1 MEEIIGFVIIILGAG
16 IAAGTPILYGALGEI
31 FAERSGVLNLGVEG
45 MMLIGALTGVVA
57 SLATGSAWIGALA
70 AMVASGLLSLI
81 HAFISITL
89 RGDQVVSGLA
99 LTVFGAGLSAFL
111 GFPYVNVPA
120 PKFSELPIPVLADI
134 PVVGP
139 ILFQHDVTIYLAFI
153 LIPVAWFWIN
163 KTRQGLHLR
172 AVGENPAAADA
183 LGVNVVRHRY
193 TYSVVGGALAGLG
206 GASLSL
212 AYTPGWIE
220 NMTAGWGWIA
230 VGLVIF
236 AIWDPW
242 RAAFGAYLF
251 GAVSRVV
258 FDVQMMPIASLIA
271 GLPQWIEALIEMLLT
286 PEFLRMMPY
295 VAVIII
301 LVFASRE
308 AVRKRIGA
316 PAALGV
322 PYTREEAE
330 A

>member
-1 MEEIIGFVIIILGAG
+1 MAEIIGFVVIILGAG

-31 FAERSGVLNLGVEG
+31 FAERSGILNLGVEG
-45 MMLIGALTGVVA
+45 MMLVGALAGIVA
-57 SLATGSAWIGALA
+57 SLGTGSAWIGVLA
-70 AMVASGLLSLI
+70 AMVAGGLLSVI

-99 LTVFGAGLSAFL
+99 LTIFGTGLSAFL

-120 PKFSELPIPVLADI
+120 PKFRALPIPVLGDI
-134 PVVGP
+134 PAVGP
-139 ILFQHDVTIYLAFI
+139 LLFDHDITVYLSFVV
-153 LIPVAWFWIN
+153 IPVAWFWIN
-163 KTRQGLHLR
+163 KTRPGLHLR

-183 LGVNVVRHRY
+183 LGVNVVLIRY
-193 TYSVVGGALAGLG
+193 IYTILGGVLAGLA

-236 AIWDPW
+236 AAWDPW
-242 RAAFGAYLF
+242 RAALGAYLF
-251 GAVSRVV
+251 GAISRVV
-258 FDVQMMPIASLIA
+258 FDVQMLPIA
-271 GLPQWIEALIEMLLT
+271 GLPQLIKVLLT

-295 VAVIII
+295 AAVIII
-301 LVFASRE
+301 LIFASRE

-322 PYTREEAE
+322 PYVREEAE

>member
-1 MEEIIGFVIIILGAG
+1 MGQVLVFATIILSAG

-31 FAERSGVLNLGVEG
+31 FAERSGILNLGVEG
-45 MMLIGALTGVVA
+45 MMLVGALTGVVA
-57 SLATGSAWIGALA
+57 SLATDSVWMGALA
-70 AMVASGLLSLI
+70 AMVAGGLLSLI
-81 HAFISITL
+81 HALISITL

-99 LTVFGAGLSAFL
+99 LTIFGAGLSAFL

-120 PKFSELPIPVLADI
+120 PKFSALPIPVLESM
-134 PVVGP
+134 PFVGP
-139 ILFQHDVTIYLAFI
+139 VLFQQDVTVYFSFALVP
-153 LIPVAWFWIN
+153 LAWFWIN
-163 KTRQGLHLR
+163 RTRQGLHLR
-172 AVGENPAAADA
+172 ALGENPAAADA
-183 LGVNVVRHRY
+183 VGVNVVLTRY
-193 TYSVVGGALAGLG
+193 IYTVVGGILGGLG

-242 RAAFGAYLF
+242 RAALGAYLF
-251 GAVSRVV
+251 GAISRVV
-258 FDVQMMPIASLIA
+258 FDVQMLPTA
-271 GLPQWIEALIEMLLT
+271 GLPGLVRILLS

-295 VAVIII
+295 AAVIVI

-322 PYTREEAE
+322 AYVREEAE

>member
-1 MEEIIGFVIIILGAG
+1 MEEIVRFLIIIVSAG

-31 FAERSGVLNLGVEG
+31 FAERSGILNLGVEG
-45 MMLIGALTGVVA
+45 MMLIGALTGIVA
-57 SLATGSAWIGALA
+57 SLAADSAWIGVLA
-70 AMVASGLLSLI
+70 AMVAGGLLSLI

-99 LTVFGAGLSAFL
+99 LTIFGTGLSAFL

-120 PKFSELPIPVLADI
+120 PKFRALFIPVLSDM
-134 PVVGP
+134 PVLGP
-139 ILFQHDVTIYLAFI
+139 SLFEHDVTVYLCFI
-153 LIPVAWFWIN
+153 LIPIAWFWIN
-163 KTRQGLHLR
+163 RTRQGLHLR

-183 LGVNVVRHRY
+183 LGVNVVLTRY
-193 TYSVVGGALAGLG
+193 IYTVVGGVLAGLG

-236 AIWDPW
+236 AAWDPW

-258 FDVQMMPIASLIA
+258 FDVQMLPLA
-271 GLPQWIEALIEMLLT
+271 GLPQLAKVLLT

-295 VAVIII
+295 AAVIII
-301 LVFASRE
+301 LIFASRE

-316 PAALGV
+316 PAALAV
-322 PYTREEAE
+322 PYVREEAE

>member
-1 MEEIIGFVIIILGAG
+1 MQEIIGFAVIILSAG

-31 FAERSGVLNLGVEG
+31 FAERSGILNLGVEG
-45 MMLIGALTGVVA
+45 MMLIGALAGIVA
-57 SLATGSAWIGALA
+57 SLASGSAWIGVLA
-70 AMVASGLLSLI
+70 AMAAGGLLSLI
-81 HAFISITL
+81 HAFISVTL

-99 LTVFGAGLSAFL
+99 LTIFGSGLSAFL

-120 PKFSELPIPVLADI
+120 PKFRALPIPVLADV
-134 PVVGP
+134 PVLGP
-139 ILFQHDVTIYLAFI
+139 ILFEHDATVYLSFV
-153 LIPVAWFWIN
+153 LIPVAWFWISR
-163 KTRQGLHLR
+163 TRPGLHLR

-183 LGVNVVRHRY
+183 LGVNVVLTRY
-193 TYSVVGGALAGLG
+193 IHTVVGGVLAGLA

-236 AIWDPW
+236 AAWDPW

-251 GAVSRVV
+251 GAISRVV
-258 FDVQMMPIASLIA
+258 FDVQMLSIT
-271 GLPQWIEALIEMLLT
+271 GLPQLIRVLLT

-295 VAVIII
+295 VAVILI
-301 LVFASRE
+301 LIFASRE

-322 PYTREEAE
+322 PYVREEAE

>member
-1 MEEIIGFVIIILGAG
+1 MTEFAAFVVIILSAG

-31 FAERSGVLNLGVEG
+31 FAERAGILNLGVEG
-45 MMLIGALTGVVA
+45 MMLVGALTGIVGG
-57 SLATGSAWIGALA
+57 LATGSAVFGALA
-70 AMVASGLLSLI
+70 AMAAGGLLSLI

-99 LTVFGAGLSAFL
+99 LTIFGTGLSAFL

-120 PKFSELPIPVLADI
+120 PKFTTLSVPVLESI
-134 PVVGP
+134 PFAGP
-139 ILFQHDVTIYLAFI
+139 IFFRHDVTVYAAYL
-153 LIPVAWFWIN
+153 LVPVAWFWIN
-163 KTRQGLHLR
+163 KTRPGLHLR

-183 LGVNVVRHRY
+183 LGVNVVLLRY
-193 TYSVVGGALAGLG
+193 IYTAVGGALCGLG
-206 GASLSL
+206 GAGLSL

-220 NMTAGWGWIA
+220 NMTSGWGWIA

-236 AIWDPW
+236 AAWNPW

-251 GAVSRVV
+251 GAISRVV
-258 FDVQMMPIASLIA
+258 FDVQMLPTA
-271 GLPQWIEALIEMLLT
+271 GLPQLMKVLLS

-295 VAVIII
+295 AAVVVI
-301 LVFASRE
+301 LIFASRE
-308 AVRKRIGA
+308 AVRKRVGT
-316 PAALGV
+316 PAALGQ

>member
-1 MEEIIGFVIIILGAG
+1 MADFLVFVTIVLSAG

-31 FAERSGVLNLGVEG
+31 FTERSGILNLGVEG
-45 MMLIGALTGVVA
+45 MMLIGALTGIVA
-57 SLATGSAWIGALA
+57 SLATDSVWIGALA
-70 AMVASGLLSLI
+70 AMAAGGLLSLI
-81 HAFISITL
+81 HAFICITL

-99 LTVFGAGLSAFL
+99 LTIFGAGLSAFL

-120 PKFSELPIPVLADI
+120 PKFATLPVPLLERIPI
-134 PVVGP
+134 IGP
-139 ILFQHDVTIYLAFI
+139 IFFQHDVTVYLAFM

-163 KTRQGLHLR
+163 RTRPGLHLR

-183 LGVNVVRHRY
+183 LGVNVVLTRY
-193 TYSVVGGALAGLG
+193 TYTVVGGALCGLG
-206 GASLSL
+206 GAALSL

-220 NMTAGWGWIA
+220 NMTTGWGWIA

-236 AIWDPW
+236 AAWNPW

-251 GAVSRVV
+251 GAISRVV
-258 FDVQMMPIASLIA
+258 FDVQMLPTA
-271 GLPQWIEALIEMLLT
+271 GLPQIMKILLS

-295 VAVIII
+295 AAVIVI
-301 LVFASRE
+301 LIFASRE
-308 AVRKRIGA
+308 AVRQRVGA
-316 PAALGV
+316 PAALGQ